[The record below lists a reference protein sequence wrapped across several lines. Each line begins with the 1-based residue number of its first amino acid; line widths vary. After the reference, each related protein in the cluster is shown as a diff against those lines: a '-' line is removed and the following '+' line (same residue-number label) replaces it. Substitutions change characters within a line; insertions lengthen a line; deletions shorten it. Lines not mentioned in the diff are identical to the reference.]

1 MGCGQQREVG
11 PTLRL
16 IEIMRFIK
24 PFRLRHRAIVD
35 DEDVIEEHSSVAQLK
50 ATNEECTSVTLEEC
64 FQVAINYCLFQT
76 SILIVFF
83 FSFTR
88 KRSNWALR
96 TRGTVLLV
104 TVNKR

>member
-1 MGCGQQREVG
+1 
-11 PTLRL
+11 
-16 IEIMRFIK
+16 MRFIK

-83 FSFTR
+83 FLALHASGAIGPWERVALSF
-88 KRSNWALR
+88 L
-96 TRGTVLLV
+96 
-104 TVNKR
+104 